1 MLPVFCPT
9 VRTQPHRP
17 GSIRMTRSAITLL
30 GSADPAQTDEPGRI
44 WMSRTRLKP
53 EETRCRAS
61 PWEAC
66 QRGSCR
72 PGRASPITRAGATTA
87 RPEARSS
94 SPAVP
99 SACHSE
105 HDASG
110 APRSNHGHSRSPD
123 LQAPYYRCTATRMV
137 RMWSPV
143 RFRRGAH
150 HNTAAQAGSSTRPL
164 ACPERFQPPFARDL
178 PENTLSSPM
187 STERGNSDPGGAP
200 GLPWP
205 EGVCASG
212 ASNAPRGGSAMRCAG
227 RH

>member
-143 RFRRGAH
+143 RFRRGAPPQH
-150 HNTAAQAGSSTRPL
+150 RSSGRVQHPASCMPGTLPTAICQR
-164 ACPERFQPPFARDL
+164 FARKHAQQSYEHGAWQL
-178 PENTLSSPM
+178 RSRWGSRVALA
-187 STERGNSDPGGAP
+187 RGC
-200 GLPWP
+200 L
-205 EGVCASG
+205 
-212 ASNAPRGGSAMRCAG
+212 R
-227 RH
+227 